1 MNGKFKIYI
10 LAEHHPSNLKALSLM
25 SAYYASREI
34 IESFHS
40 VKSIDDIDEID
51 LDGITN
57 EITSSVDV
65 LLCAHDIINEEF
77 KLLEHLISTLPSPV
91 IYLEGNEETNKYAR
105 PEIIKLARERN
116 LKLIYLDEGN
126 PRYEKMVDENG
137 RILKHTYEIQKGRE
151 NYWIRRIEET
161 KRDSERGIAIVGVDH
176 VRYDPIRKIYGILK
190 PKYRYVG
197 YFDKKLRKRGYE
209 VEIFEFTC
217 W

>member
-10 LAEHHPSNLKALSLM
+10 LAEHHPSNLKALSSM
-25 SAYYASREI
+25 SVYDSSRKI
-34 IESFHS
+34 IEGFRSA
-40 VKSIDDIDEID
+40 KSIDDIDRID
-51 LDGITN
+51 LDGIIN

-65 LLCAHDIINEEF
+65 FLCANNIINEEF
-77 KLLEHLISTLPSPV
+77 KLLEHLIYILPSPV

-105 PEIIKLARERN
+105 PEIIELAKERN

-126 PRYEKMVDENG
+126 PRYEKMEDENG

-151 NYWIRRIEET
+151 DYWVRRIEET
-161 KRDSERGIAIVGVDH
+161 KEDSECGIAILGVDH
-176 VRYDPIRKIYGILK
+176 VRYSPIRKIYGILK

-217 W
+217 